1 MPTNRGFAL
10 LEAVIALAIVG
21 LIGVGALSS
30 MGAQSRTADRARDA
44 VEAAALAEYRLASL
58 QLLSA
63 DELSPLPDSLS
74 YGRFAPPLDQ
84 YAWRATARP
93 TSDEDGLYELTV
105 KVEWGDGSFS
115 LATQVYRP
123 DRGGP

>member
-1 MPTNRGFAL
+1 MPASRGFAL
-10 LEAVIALAIVG
+10 LESVIALAIVG
-21 LIGVGALSS
+21 LIGVAALSS
-30 MGAQSRTADRARDA
+30 MSAQSRTADRARHAVDA
-44 VEAAALAEYRLASL
+44 EALAEYRLASL

-74 YGRFAPPLDQ
+74 RGRFAPPFDR
-84 YAWRATARP
+84 YAWRASVRP

>member
-1 MPTNRGFAL
+1 MPANRGFAL

-21 LIGVGALSS
+21 LIGVAALSS
-30 MGAQSRTADRARDA
+30 MGAQSRTAERAREA
-44 VEAAALAEYRLASL
+44 VEAGALAEYRLASL

-74 YGRFAPPLDQ
+74 HGRFAAPFDR
-84 YAWRATARP
+84 YTWRATSGP

-105 KVEWGDGSFS
+105 NVEWDDGSFS

-123 DRGGP
+123 DRSGL